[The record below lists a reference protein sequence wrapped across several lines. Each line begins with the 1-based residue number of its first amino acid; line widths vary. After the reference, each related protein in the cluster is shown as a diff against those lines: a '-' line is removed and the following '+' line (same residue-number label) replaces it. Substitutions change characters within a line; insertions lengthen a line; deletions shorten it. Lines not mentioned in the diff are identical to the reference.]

1 MLENIVYEKDY
12 SDEKAMSKCADRT
25 LFKLEE
31 DILEQAIDGG
41 FFKVYSEAMNA
52 MPKYIVPEDKA
63 AYEDLLPRLD
73 KFARRLGGRIKG
85 VVDYEKWDAHI
96 ILHLPYFEITTQE
109 EHELLSDI
117 AKKTHLLDIT
127 GTEDGGVR
135 VYIMINYFNEI
146 GDKANLIQ
154 ESIASDDKL
163 VELLSKR
170 RDEEKNIALSHSL
183 IGAFFEDMAAEM
195 GTSADEF
202 YDMLDDACKKDP
214 DLLDKMFERWTPPDL
229 EEEDK

>member
-12 SDEKAMSKCADRT
+12 SDEKVRRQSAEHA
-25 LFKLEE
+25 LFKFEN
-31 DILEQAIDGG
+31 DILDQAIEGG
-41 FFKVYSEAMNA
+41 FFKAYSEAMNA

-73 KFARRLGGRIKG
+73 RFARRLGGRIRG

-127 GTEDGGVR
+127 GTEEGGVR

-146 GDKANLIQ
+146 GNKANLIQ

-163 VELLSKR
+163 VELLAKR
-170 RDEEKNIALSHSL
+170 RDEEKHLALSHPL
-183 IGAFFEDMAAEM
+183 IGAFFVDMAAEM
-195 GTSADEF
+195 GMPAEEF

-214 DLLDKMFERWTPPDL
+214 DLLDKMFDRWTPPDL

>member
-12 SDEKAMSKCADRT
+12 SDEKVRRQSAEHA
-25 LFKLEE
+25 LFELED
-31 DILEQAIDGG
+31 DILDQAIEGG
-41 FFKVYSEAMNA
+41 FFKAYSEAMNA

-73 KFARRLGGRIKG
+73 RFARRLGGHIKG

-96 ILHLPYFEITTQE
+96 ILHLPYFEITTEE

-117 AKKTHLLDIT
+117 AKKTHLFDVT

-135 VYIMINYFNEI
+135 VYIMINYFDEI
-146 GDKANLIQ
+146 GDKENLIQ
-154 ESIASDDKL
+154 ETIAKDDKL
-163 VELLSKR
+163 VELLAKR
-170 RDEEKNIALSHSL
+170 RDEEKQLALSHPL
-183 IGAFFEDMAAEM
+183 IGTFFEDMAAEM
-195 GTSADEF
+195 GISAEEF
-202 YDMLDDACKKDP
+202 YDKLDDACKKDP
-214 DLLDKMFERWTPPDL
+214 DLLDKMFDRWTTPDL